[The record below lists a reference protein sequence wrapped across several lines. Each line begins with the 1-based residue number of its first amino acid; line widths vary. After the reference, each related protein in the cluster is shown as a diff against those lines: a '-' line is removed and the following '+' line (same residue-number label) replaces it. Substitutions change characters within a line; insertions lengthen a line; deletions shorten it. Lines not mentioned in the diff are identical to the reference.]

1 MLTLNLNL
9 QIEAKSRK
17 INNGLLNLWS
27 NWHQKGIGTFL
38 NIGSQN
44 ELFIDWSLE

>member
-9 QIEAKSRK
+9 QIEAASKK
-17 INNGLLNLWS
+17 INNGLLNLWL